1 MLITFAGLVR
11 KFAIHILPHW
21 CGLKLICWCKL
32 FDRDIQLP
40 LCSIF
45 LTESSERG
53 DGVEER
59 DRNFKE
65 HFRVV

>member
-21 CGLKLICWCKL
+21 CGLKLIFWGKL

-53 DGVEER
+53 DGVEET
-59 DRNFKE
+59 DRNFE
-65 HFRVV
+65 VLFRGV